1 NYHNR
6 GGPQFVSADHDCH
19 PDSKAGYEQG
29 FFHGGVAAT
38 DHHDVLVAEEEA
50 VAGRAPR
57 DAMTGQPG
65 FLGQT
70 QLLIFGSG
78 GDDDRGSPISAPPWV
93 VTCLRSPSRSRL
105 LASSYSMMAPKSAAC
120 LARAIIRS
128 GPWMPP
134 GNPGKFSTSVVVM
147 SAPPWLT
154 EPAMTR
160 GVRPARPA

>member
-1 NYHNR
+1 
-6 GGPQFVSADHDCH
+6 
-19 PDSKAGYEQG
+19 
-29 FFHGGVAAT
+29 
-38 DHHDVLVAEEEA
+38 
-50 VAGRAPR
+50 
-57 DAMTGQPG
+57 
-65 FLGQT
+65 
-70 QLLIFGSG
+70 
-78 GDDDRGSPISAPPWV
+78 
-93 VTCLRSPSRSRL
+93 SPSRSRL

-160 GVRPARPA
+160 GGEACPAGIDGRSVAGWAGPYDEQLVGGISELSGGGHLRLDPVHLEALGRCRDEQL